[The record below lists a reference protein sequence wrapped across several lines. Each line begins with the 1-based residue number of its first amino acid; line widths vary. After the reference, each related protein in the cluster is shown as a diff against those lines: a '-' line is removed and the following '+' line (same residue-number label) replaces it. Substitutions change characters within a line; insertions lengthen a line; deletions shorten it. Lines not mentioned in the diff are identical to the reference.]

1 MRILIYGDE
10 SMGSLLY
17 ELFCGEGHSVERYNE
32 SVAISSFDVL
42 FICVPWEFFERALR
56 EVSHKARRD
65 ALLVDTLQE
74 KDLTIP
80 MLEGTGF
87 DYFSIYP
94 LMTIESKI
102 TDVVVV
108 RKSGKREEKIIL
120 DAFAKSGSKV
130 VEMNLHEYQKWLVED
145 QVLEGVDQM
154 RNSIR
159 SIDRFIL
166 KLLERRI
173 EIAQKIARRKS
184 KMNEAIEVREVEE
197 EKMREILSETS
208 LNPLLTKEIFE
219 LIMKLTKEEEY
230 KALGISRTVAIL
242 GPKGSFS
249 EEMGLKLVGSRVP
262 LRYCFTTDEII
273 KLVESGEVDYGI
285 APIENS
291 TNGTVFPVLDALL
304 NHDVEVFGESNLEI
318 NQCLVAKRRLKLND
332 IKRVLSHPQ
341 AVAQC
346 MGFLN
351 NYLSNAEIRYTSS
364 TSDAVNLLDDYSAA
378 IMSENGAR
386 LHKLY
391 VLRKGIQ
398 DLKKENITRFYIIR
412 KRTGKTCG
420 RITSLFFSVEDRP
433 GSLKDALEVF
443 QRKGFNLRKLESR
456 PAKTV
461 LGDYVFFVEVE
472 APLSEEDLKELR
484 EVTAFYKVI
493 GVFDT
498 IESLNV
504 YE

>member
-42 FICVPWEFFERALR
+42 FICVPWDFFECALG

-130 VEMNLHEYQKWLVED
+130 VEMSLHEYQKWLVED

-173 EIAQKIARRKS
+173 EIAQMTARRK
-184 KMNEAIEVREVEE
+184 
-197 EKMREILSETS
+197 
-208 LNPLLTKEIFE
+208 
-219 LIMKLTKEEEY
+219 
-230 KALGISRTVAIL
+230 
-242 GPKGSFS
+242 
-249 EEMGLKLVGSRVP
+249 
-262 LRYCFTTDEII
+262 C
-273 KLVESGEVDYGI
+273 
-285 APIENS
+285 
-291 TNGTVFPVLDALL
+291 
-304 NHDVEVFGESNLEI
+304 
-318 NQCLVAKRRLKLND
+318 
-332 IKRVLSHPQ
+332 
-341 AVAQC
+341 
-346 MGFLN
+346 
-351 NYLSNAEIRYTSS
+351 
-364 TSDAVNLLDDYSAA
+364 
-378 IMSENGAR
+378 
-386 LHKLY
+386 
-391 VLRKGIQ
+391 
-398 DLKKENITRFYIIR
+398 
-412 KRTGKTCG
+412 
-420 RITSLFFSVEDRP
+420 
-433 GSLKDALEVF
+433 
-443 QRKGFNLRKLESR
+443 
-456 PAKTV
+456 
-461 LGDYVFFVEVE
+461 
-472 APLSEEDLKELR
+472 
-484 EVTAFYKVI
+484 
-493 GVFDT
+493 
-498 IESLNV
+498 
-504 YE
+504 